1 MAVFG
6 FSLIHKTIKK
16 DFVISQHVQG
26 VINTNLYNSNPH
38 VHRHTHTT
46 FWESAK
52 PDKLYKAIFPLAE
65 LILCVTVP
73 GWTPYGW
80 CWTGEMDCTVLIM
93 HVLCVLTCSISEAP

>member
-26 VINTNLYNSNPH
+26 VINT
-38 VHRHTHTT
+38 
-46 FWESAK
+46 K

-65 LILCVTVP
+65 LILRVTVP
-73 GWTPYGW
+73 GWPPYGW
-80 CWTGEMDCTVLIM
+80 CWTGQMDCTVLIM